1 MADQAKVTEE
11 DRGARAP
18 DGSSASARKR
28 AQLLLAGGIG
38 VFGLVVLGA
47 LLRGAIY
54 GMPAA
59 VQDTKRAEAKVR
71 HEEAPPMQTARVTSA
86 APSRAE
92 PMAPAITVQQ
102 ADALLEAAQRAPV
115 TAYSRTLPVAGA
127 QGAADG
133 SVMEPQEAEDRGAFE
148 KRFKSPAFAGAKA
161 GHIGDR
167 RFIVAQGT
175 SIPCVMET
183 AMQSDQAGFVSCTI
197 PRDVLSD
204 NGQIVLMEKGTQ
216 VVGEY
221 RGGLQQGQTRLHVL
235 WSRAKTPTGVVVDLG
250 SAATD
255 ALGRAGVGGV
265 IDTHFWERMSAAM
278 LLSIVS
284 DGSSIAA
291 ARIQKAAGVQ
301 SSAAGQA
308 PNSAAAV
315 AVEQSAAIKPTLH
328 KNQGEMVSIFVARDL
343 DFSSIY
349 TLKVVKNTGAWEN
362 SPHFEAPSTVFYS
375 GQSLK

>member
-54 GMPAA
+54 GMPAV

-71 HEEAPPMQTARVTSA
+71 HEEAPQMQTARITSA
-86 APSRAE
+86 APSRTE

-115 TAYSRTLPVAGA
+115 TAYSRTLAVAGA

-343 DFSSIY
+343 DFSSVY
-349 TLKVVKNTGAWEN
+349 TLKVVQNTGAWQE
-362 SPHFEAPSTVFYS
+362 SPHLEEPRTVFRS